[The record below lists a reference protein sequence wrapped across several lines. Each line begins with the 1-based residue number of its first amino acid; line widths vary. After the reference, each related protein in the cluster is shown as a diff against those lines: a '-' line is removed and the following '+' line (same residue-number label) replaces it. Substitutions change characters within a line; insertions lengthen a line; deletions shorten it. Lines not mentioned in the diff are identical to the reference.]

1 MSSKDDKIKPK
12 SSTIAND
19 TLEEPH
25 TKKPK
30 VVTGKK
36 SKNKKNVRNHV
47 QQNKHCR
54 ELHEKYKKKNKKKTL
69 NQEDQDLNEKKEFQC
84 KKCNKRFVSAASLS
98 SHCSKFKH

>member
-1 MSSKDDKIKPK
+1 MDHYNAIRQSDP
-12 SSTIAND
+12 
-19 TLEEPH
+19 E
-25 TKKPK
+25 K
-30 VVTGKK
+30 VTCLYCGKK
-36 SKNKKNVRNHV
+36 YKNKKNVRNHV